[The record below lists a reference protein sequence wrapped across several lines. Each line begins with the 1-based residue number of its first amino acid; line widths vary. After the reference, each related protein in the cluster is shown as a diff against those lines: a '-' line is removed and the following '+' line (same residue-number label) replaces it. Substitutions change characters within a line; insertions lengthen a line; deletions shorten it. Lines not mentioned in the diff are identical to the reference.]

1 MKMVHSELSGEII
14 SESAAF
20 TEWTIESPKDF
31 SEYLHELYC
40 QYENGEGRFV
50 LSQGDKIIELS
61 KYLEIIV
68 NPFTVEINSRKIL
81 NKLYI
86 KLEKVS
92 KEEQMY
98 EETLELT
105 AYIHEYLMR
114 LEQQTNYILSFDD
127 NLEIPAL
134 LKAVGIKHEEMED
147 DFFERIIR
155 YVKIA
160 VEVLSTKVFVFV
172 NIRSYLT
179 DEQIQELIKEIR
191 YQEAKILFMESQEK
205 ACLEGRNA
213 VYYR

>member
-20 TEWTIESPKDF
+20 TEWIIESPKYF

-40 QYENGEGRFV
+40 QYEKDEGRFV
-50 LSQGDKIIELS
+50 LSQGDKILELS

-98 EETLELT
+98 E
-105 AYIHEYLMR
+105 
-114 LEQQTNYILSFDD
+114 QTNYILSFDD

-191 YQEAKILFMESQEK
+191 YQEAKILFMESQER
-205 ACLEGRNA
+205 ACLEGGMR
-213 VYYR
+213 YIIDRDGCEIY